1 MEKKPIDKVESELAE
16 RSSFDAVPRFKAFV
30 LEHAGEAGFEKERI
44 TDIGEAVEEALGNI
58 VTFSCP
64 EGEGEIKVAC
74 TVHEMGS
81 LIVNI
86 IDTGKPF
93 NMLFFTTFPE
103 AEGEGDKARRPS
115 TAVMK
120 RVLKNIEYRRD
131 ANRNIL
137 IFTVPR

>member
-1 MEKKPIDKVESELAE
+1 MKKKPIDEVITDLLE
-16 RSSFDAVPRFKAFV
+16 RSSMEAIPRMVDFI
-30 LEHAGEAGFEKERI
+30 LEHAREAGFEKGRI
-44 TDIGEAVEEALGNI
+44 ADIGAAIEEAFTNI

-64 EGEGEIKVAC
+64 EGEGDIKISC
-74 TVHEMGS
+74 TIHEMGS

-86 IDTGKPF
+86 VDTGKPF

-103 AEGEGDKARRPS
+103 VEGEEDKARRPS

>member
-1 MEKKPIDKVESELAE
+1 MEVI
-16 RSSFDAVPRFKAFV
+16 PRMVAFV
-30 LEHAGEAGFEKERI
+30 LEHAGEAGFEKGRI
-44 TDIGEAVEEALGNI
+44 ADIGAAVEEALTNI

-64 EGEGEIKVAC
+64 DGAGEIRLTC
-74 TVHEMGS
+74 TVHEMGA

-86 IDTGKPF
+86 VDTGKPF

-103 AEGEGDKARRPS
+103 AEGEDGPARKPS
-115 TAVMK
+115 TVVMK